1 MKKDFILAHSRYM
14 VHFELDMH
22 LTSNFI
28 YCKIQVAD
36 CALQLDIGP
45 THLFFIVVIIRRE
58 NFFFILMPNLQ
69 DTHRHNVK
77 QKQMS

>member
-1 MKKDFILAHSRYM
+1 M
-14 VHFELDMH
+14 VHFGLDMH

-58 NFFFILMPNLQ
+58 NLFFILMANLQ